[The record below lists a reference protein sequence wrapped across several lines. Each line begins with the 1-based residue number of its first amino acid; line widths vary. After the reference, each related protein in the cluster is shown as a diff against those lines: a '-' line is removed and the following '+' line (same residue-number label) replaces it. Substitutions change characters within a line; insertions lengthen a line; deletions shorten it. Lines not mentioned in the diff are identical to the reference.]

1 MSNDYTIM
9 RRAQFEPHWR
19 RIEWKP
25 QAIDVR
31 GAHYDGMLPEA
42 ITINIRKEVLAQLV
56 AAEEGAYE
64 DAVHGST
71 SPRHPTSHV
80 YKVAQRFKARLVVY
94 TYAEAEDAY
103 YAVASGTFSIQ
114 NRACFNAAMRIATA
128 LKPYASPDTVRL
140 FPISH
145 IEAP

>member
-19 RIEWKP
+19 TVEWKP
-25 QAIDVR
+25 VAIDIR
-31 GAHYDGMLPEA
+31 GAHYDGMLPSA
-42 ITINIRKEVLAQLV
+42 ITINARKEVLSQLV
-56 AAEEGAYE
+56 GAEEGAYE
-64 DAVHGST
+64 DSLGGRSVRD
-71 SPRHPTSHV
+71 PRSHV
-80 YKVAQRFKARLVVY
+80 HKVAQRYTGRLVVY

-114 NRACFNAAMRIATA
+114 SRACFNAAIRIATA